1 MSRHG
6 NKWNVN
12 ELLNLQ
18 REFELLGLSVREIAD
33 LHGRSVN
40 AIQFRLVDEGF
51 ATWDQLAGYTVDDN
65 SECSTEATSPD
76 TDTESEVNKLADR
89 VWSLETSVS
98 DISAMVKQ
106 MFNSMVYTKNNNST
120 ITTTTTTTNKRASL
134 RSSV

>member
-6 NKWNVN
+6 NKWTVN

-18 REFELLGLSVREIAD
+18 REFELLGLGIQEIAQ
-33 LHGRSVN
+33 LHGRSVA

-51 ATWDQLAGYTVDDN
+51 ATWDQLDTTMVEEK
-65 SECSTEATSPD
+65 SECSVEATSQD
-76 TDTESEVNKLADR
+76 ADTESEVNKLADR

-106 MFNSMVYTKNNNST
+106 MFNNMVYTKSNTNT
-120 ITTTTTTTNKRASL
+120 ISNKRASL

>member
-6 NKWNVN
+6 NKWAVN

-18 REFELLGLSVREIAD
+18 REFELLGLSAQEIAK

-51 ATWDQLAGYTVDDN
+51 ATWEQLDMATNDDN
-65 SECSTEATSPD
+65 SELSTEATIPD
-76 TDTESEVNKLADR
+76 INTDSEVNKLADR

-106 MFNSMVYTKNNNST
+106 MFNSMVYAKNNTSSST
-120 ITTTTTTTNKRASL
+120 SMRASL
-134 RSSV
+134 RSQV

>member
-6 NKWNVN
+6 NKWTVN

-18 REFELLGLSVREIAD
+18 REFELLGLSAQEIAQ

-40 AIQFRLVDEGF
+40 AIQYRLVDEGF
-51 ATWDQLAGYTVDDN
+51 ATWEQLDTNMVDEET
-65 SECSTEATSPD
+65 ECSTDPSVI
-76 TDTESEVNKLADR
+76 DTETEVNKLADR

-106 MFNSMVYTKNNNST
+106 MFNSMVYAKTD
-120 ITTTTTTTNKRASL
+120 TNKRASL

>member
-6 NKWNVN
+6 NKWTVN

-18 REFELLGLSVREIAD
+18 REFELLGLSAQEIAK

-51 ATWDQLAGYTVDDN
+51 ATWEQLDMATNHDN
-65 SECSTEATSPD
+65 SELSTEATTPD
-76 TDTESEVNKLADR
+76 INTDSEVNKLADR

-98 DISAMVKQ
+98 DISTMVKQ
-106 MFNSMVYTKNNNST
+106 MFNSMVYAKNNASSST
-120 ITTTTTTTNKRASL
+120 SMRASL
-134 RSSV
+134 RSQV

>member
-6 NKWNVN
+6 NKWTVN

-18 REFELLGLSVREIAD
+18 REFELLGLGVQEIAH
-33 LHGRSVN
+33 LHGRSVA

-51 ATWDQLAGYTVDDN
+51 ATWDQLAEYTVDEKT
-65 SECSTEATSPD
+65 ECSTEASSPD

-106 MFNSMVYTKNNNST
+106 MFNNMVYTKTN
-120 ITTTTTTTNKRASL
+120 TTNKRASL

>member
-6 NKWNVN
+6 NKWTVN

-18 REFELLGLSVREIAD
+18 REFELLGLSAQEIAK

-51 ATWDQLAGYTVDDN
+51 ATWEQLDMATNHDN
-65 SECSTEATSPD
+65 SELSTEATTPD
-76 TDTESEVNKLADR
+76 INTDSEVNKLADR

-98 DISAMVKQ
+98 DISTMVKQ
-106 MFNSMVYTKNNNST
+106 MFNSMVYAKNNPSSST
-120 ITTTTTTTNKRASL
+120 SMRASL
-134 RSSV
+134 RSQV

>member
-6 NKWNVN
+6 NKWTVN

-18 REFELLGLSVREIAD
+18 REFELLGLSAQEIAK

-51 ATWDQLAGYTVDDN
+51 ATWEQLDMATNDDN
-65 SECSTEATSPD
+65 SELSTEATTPD
-76 TDTESEVNKLADR
+76 INTDSEVNKLADR

-98 DISAMVKQ
+98 DISTMVKQ
-106 MFNSMVYTKNNNST
+106 MFNSMVYAKNNPSSST
-120 ITTTTTTTNKRASL
+120 SMRASL
-134 RSSV
+134 RSQV